1 MPRKTDPRSGE
12 DGYSEGPEKVFDKE
26 AARILIQEFA
36 QDAEREAI
44 DNLVEET
51 RSSQQR
57 YWRWKNRGAAAFSRA
72 EARKSIELFLA
83 GEFHT
88 WAEIDGLN
96 ERARGKLLDN
106 LFAMKGI
113 IPDGSDRSVFQA
125 LLENQIPQEKI
136 RMAASDALADFK
148 AQKGP
153 DSESVIPH
161 IVARLCEIYEAMT
174 GTPVT
179 HSTRS
184 RAADYTP
191 DPQSHGGRFVL
202 AMMRVIDSKTRDTRV
217 ASALR
222 SVIEQRSR
230 SR

>member
-12 DGYSEGPEKVFDKE
+12 DGYSECPEQAFDKE
-26 AARILIQEFA
+26 AARTLIQEFA

-44 DNLVEET
+44 DGFVEET
-51 RSSQQR
+51 RSLQQR

-72 EARKSIELFLA
+72 EASKSIELFLA

-88 WAEIDGLN
+88 WTEIESLN
-96 ERARGKLLDN
+96 ERARGELLDN
-106 LFAMKGI
+106 LYTIKGI
-113 IPDGSDRSVFQA
+113 MPSGSDRSVFQA

-136 RMAASDALADFK
+136 RKAAREALADLK

-153 DSESVIPH
+153 DTESVIPH
-161 IVARLCEIYEAMT
+161 IVAGLCEIYEAMT

-184 RAADYTP
+184 RTADYTP
-191 DPQSHGGRFVL
+191 DPQSHGGRFAL

-222 SVIEQRSR
+222 SAIENRCRSR
-230 SR
+230 